1 MRCRQALAEK
11 TLIVTGKWRARS
23 NPNVNKREGKDRIG
37 MKRAYLT
44 ATFDKEVLREMCTLF
59 EVVTGG
65 WGYTGRRLSS
75 NELAKWAHD
84 AEILIVGYEPVDKHV
99 IDQLTNLR
107 IVACARGGVEANVDL
122 QQASLRGIPVIYT
135 PGRNA
140 DAVADLAFG
149 LLLCEVRNIARTS
162 NLILSRNW
170 AEVSWDIAGNTPTK
184 KFSGSELCGKKIGII
199 GYGAVGQKV
208 GRRSVGFEME
218 VRVFDPYWK
227 AEGSRTDP
235 VVSVDL
241 PTLLR
246 ESDFV
251 IVCAKLTP
259 ETRHL
264 ISEEQLRLMKPT
276 SYLINVSRGAIIDQT
291 ALAAALRER
300 RIAGAGLDVLEVE
313 PIDHDDPLL
322 FLSNLTVTPHIGGA
336 SNDIV
341 TRQSKMIF
349 EDLQRWSE
357 GLSPRNVAKVPENK
371 G

>member
-1 MRCRQALAEK
+1 MRK
-11 TLIVTGKWRARS
+11 
-23 NPNVNKREGKDRIG
+23 
-37 MKRAYLT
+37 AYLT
-44 ATFDKEVLREMCTLF
+44 ATFDKEVLEEMCGLF
-59 EVVTGG
+59 EVITGG

-75 NELAKWAHD
+75 DELAKWAHD
-84 AEILIVGYEPVDKHV
+84 AEVLIVGYEPVDKQV
-99 IDQLTNLR
+99 IDQLANLR
-107 IVACARGGVEANVDL
+107 VVACARGGVEANVDVE
-122 QQASLRGIPVIYT
+122 QASLRGIPVIYT

-162 NLILSRNW
+162 NLILNRNW
-170 AEVSWDIAGNTPTK
+170 AEVSWDIAGNTPSK

-208 GRRSVGFEME
+208 GRRSIGFEMK
-218 VRVFDPYWK
+218 VKVFDPYWK
-227 AEGSRTDP
+227 ADSSRPDA

-264 ISEEQLRLMKPT
+264 IGEEQLRLMKPT

-291 ALAAALRER
+291 ALAVALQER

-322 FLSNLTVTPHIGGA
+322 FLSNVTITPHIGGA
-336 SNDIV
+336 SSDIV
-341 TRQSKMIF
+341 TRQSKMIL
-349 EDLQRWSE
+349 EDLKRWTV
-357 GLSPRNVAKVPENK
+357 GLRPNNIARVPENK